1 MNGGMVE
8 FNGRRIPLPFLPLFD
23 ALPLFSRIS
32 HPFRFVVGVSLAV
45 SLLASHGL
53 RHLTRHVG
61 STKKAILVVSL
72 SMLALVEFRLGS
84 PATLP
89 VPTSDAIIPAA
100 YTEMANDPEKGAVL
114 DLPLTVPN
122 LERAVYV
129 WYQTEHGR
137 PVPWGL
143 NDPMPEQLLRNR
155 FTATLIRMEAH
166 RSQSLSPGL
175 PELDLVVGARGL
187 VKQGYR
193 YIVLHENLYPK
204 FKRTQVEAL
213 LTGLFGAPR
222 RFASD
227 GLQVYTL

>member
-1 MNGGMVE
+1 
-8 FNGRRIPLPFLPLFD
+8 
-23 ALPLFSRIS
+23 
-32 HPFRFVVGVSLAV
+32 
-45 SLLASHGL
+45 
-53 RHLTRHVG
+53 
-61 STKKAILVVSL
+61 
-72 SMLALVEFRLGS
+72 
-84 PATLP
+84 
-89 VPTSDAIIPAA
+89 
-100 YTEMANDPEKGAVL
+100 MANDPEEGAVL

-129 WYQTEHGR
+129 WYQTAHGR

-193 YIVLHENLYPK
+193 YIVLHENLYPT
-204 FKRTQVEAL
+204 FKRIQVEAL

-222 RFASD
+222 RFAND